1 MEDEAEIRRQILQLE
16 FQHKKDMAEMR
27 ETQKKDMA
35 EIRKLEAKIDQ
46 RLDYVG
52 RHLEHISQLTGYA
65 FEEIRDV
72 DDRLV
77 SASNSLASKKKP

>member
-16 FQHKKDMAEMR
+16 FQHKKDMVEMR
-27 ETQKKDMA
+27 ESQ
-35 EIRKLEAKIDQ
+35 EKLQARIDQ

-65 FEEIRDV
+65 FEEIRDI

-77 SASNSLASKKKP
+77 SASNSLASKKKKP